1 MGGHEYWTHRYEGA
15 LNGIDKAVVLL
26 SYPKNAFGNK
36 KALRVFICS
45 ALGLSDEEILSH
57 YTHRWKIEVMFK
69 QQKMYMGLKS
79 FMVRSAIAI
88 DRLFVILP
96 LAHLFFIVLFDASL
110 SLSAAIR
117 RFRTLLC
124 SF

>member
-1 MGGHEYWTHRYEGA
+1 
-15 LNGIDKAVVLL
+15 
-26 SYPKNAFGNK
+26 
-36 KALRVFICS
+36 
-45 ALGLSDEEILSH
+45 
-57 YTHRWKIEVMFK
+57 
-69 QQKMYMGLKS
+69 MGLKS

>member
-1 MGGHEYWTHRYEGA
+1 MLTHII
-15 LNGIDKAVVLL
+15 LPN
-26 SYPKNAFGNK
+26 P
-36 KALRVFICS
+36 LRVFICS
-45 ALGLSDEEILSH
+45 DFGLSDGEILSH

-110 SLSAAIR
+110 PLSAAIR

>member
-1 MGGHEYWTHRYEGA
+1 MKWAQRNRQGCCPA
-15 LNGIDKAVVLL
+15 LL
-26 SYPKNAFGNK
+26 SQRGVWPQ

-45 ALGLSDEEILSH
+45 DFGLSDGEILSH

>member
-1 MGGHEYWTHRYEGA
+1 MAE
-15 LNGIDKAVVLL
+15 
-26 SYPKNAFGNK
+26 PAFGK
-36 KALRVFICS
+36 GVSLHLYGCYP
-45 ALGLSDEEILSH
+45 LQGEGEILSH

-79 FMVRSAIAI
+79 FMVRSATAI

-110 SLSAAIR
+110 PLSAAIR

>member
-1 MGGHEYWTHRYEGA
+1 
-15 LNGIDKAVVLL
+15 
-26 SYPKNAFGNK
+26 
-36 KALRVFICS
+36 
-45 ALGLSDEEILSH
+45 
-57 YTHRWKIEVMFK
+57 MFK

-79 FMVRSAIAI
+79 FMVRSATAI

-124 SF
+124 GF